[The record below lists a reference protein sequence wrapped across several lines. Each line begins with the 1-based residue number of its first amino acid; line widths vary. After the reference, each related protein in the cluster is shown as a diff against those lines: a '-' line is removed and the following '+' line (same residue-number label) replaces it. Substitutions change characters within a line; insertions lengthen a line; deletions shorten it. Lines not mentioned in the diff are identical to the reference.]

1 MNFLGKPFGLGRV
14 WGLGICLVFSFSVL
28 AEPVALECRYK
39 NPDQRPDWIAII
51 GFDSDE
57 GEAEMTVYGANYSNQ
72 PRFHRLID
80 RLPIDRN
87 SREVV
92 IRRADLEKT
101 YRIDRRTLES
111 RTERQRITEVGTL
124 ETLVQLGSCN
134 LRDRNLGD
142 RMF

>member
-1 MNFLGKPFGLGRV
+1 MGFGNLLSVFLQRV
-14 WGLGICLVFSFSVL
+14 G
-28 AEPVALECRYK
+28 EPVALECRYK

-72 PRFHRLID
+72 PSFHRLID